1 MTNDFSSKLNAAVE
15 SFRQELIEDSQRII
29 QFVTISGGSPSEE
42 AKLKEELPKCFAW
55 LREKATKFGF
65 AYREFEGRVGEVS
78 WDHEDEKAPLVIIAG
93 HIDVVTPGTGW
104 THDPFAAEIHDG
116 EIWGRGTQDDKGPT
130 IQALYAMRALKESGV
145 KLPYSLRLVIGS
157 QEETGNWDDLAM
169 YIEQARKPDFGFTPD
184 ANFPVING
192 EKGNIALRLNGEW
205 KNAGKD
211 SETGMEFVSLIGGER
226 RNMVPAHCEIALR
239 FNKDERTEVM
249 KELVRTT
256 TSFVVEHDK
265 ANVTL
270 QPDKQKDLGE
280 GRFEAVVSFLGK
292 SAHSST
298 PEDGGHNAIVDA
310 LDFLKE
316 VETMPF
322 PVRRFTAL
330 AHMFGQDLTGEA
342 FGVDASHPV
351 VGETTCCL
359 VLGDIRAEGGRML
372 FNIRPTLGSS
382 LESVLARAQ
391 KVVAAYNAEMPELKL
406 SVEKVGGGMEAQFF
420 DPENPTLEPYLEALR
435 ESITQVT
442 GKKGEYNSVGGTTY
456 AKALPNTCAFGPTFP
471 DEPNRI
477 HQVDERVPVESVVRN
492 AKIFASALYLMK
504 QNLESKNR

>member
-1 MTNDFSSKLNAAVE
+1 MSNHFTQTLNAKVDEFAE
-15 SFRQELIEDSQRII
+15 ELIADSQRII
-29 QFVTISGGSPSEE
+29 QFVTVSGGSLAEE
-42 AKLKEELPKCFAW
+42 TKLQEELPKCFAW
-55 LREKATKFGF
+55 LRNKAKEFGF
-65 AYREFEGRVGEVS
+65 AYREFEGRVGEIS
-78 WDHEDEKAPLVIIAG
+78 WDHQDDSAPLVIIAG
-93 HIDVVTPGTGW
+93 HIDVVTPGSGW
-104 THDPFAAEIHDG
+104 LHDPFAGEIHDN

-130 IQALYAMRALKESGV
+130 VQALYAMRALKAAGV
-145 KLPYSLRLVIGS
+145 ELPYSLRLVIGS

-169 YIEQARKPDFGFTPD
+169 YISQARTPDFGFTPD

-192 EKGNIALRLNGEW
+192 EKGNIALRLNAEW
-205 KNAGKD
+205 AEAGKD
-211 SETGMEFVSLIGGER
+211 AETGMEFVSLIGGER

-239 FNKDERTEVM
+239 FNKEERNDVM

-256 TSFVVEHDK
+256 TSFVVEHDQ

-310 LDFLKE
+310 LDFLKD

-322 PVRRFTAL
+322 AVRRFAAL
-330 AHMFGQDLTGEA
+330 AHLFGQDLSGAA
-342 FGVDASHPV
+342 FGVDAVHPV

-359 VLGDIRAEGGRML
+359 VLSDVRSTGGRAL

-382 LESVLARAQ
+382 LESVLARSQ
-391 KVVAAYNAEMPELKL
+391 KIVEAYNAEMPELKL
-406 SVEKVGGGMEAQFF
+406 SVEKVGEGMEAQFL
-420 DPENPTLEPYLEALR
+420 DPQNPTLEPYLEALR
-435 ESITQVT
+435 ESITAVT
-442 GKKGEYNSVGGTTY
+442 GTKGEYNSVGGTTY

-471 DEPNRI
+471 DEANRI
-477 HQVDERVPVESVVRN
+477 HQVDERVPVASVIRN

-504 QNLESKNR
+504 ENLEAQKS